1 MTTAARNGRAWQV
14 CSLGENVFRL
24 HLGMLTCC
32 RRCCLPTATSQCTNN
47 QPFPCPA
54 DLTYY
59 AYPDYENANCNTYY
73 RCQRGVLTQRVC
85 PAGTKFD
92 STSLR
97 CQADNGTIRF
107 FCQQVTLAYSQIF
120 GASG

>member
-14 CSLGENVFRL
+14 CSLGKNVFRL
-24 HLGMLTCC
+24 RLGMLTCC

-59 AYPDYENANCNTYY
+59 ACNTYY
-73 RCQRGVLTQRVC
+73 SCQRGVLTQRVC

-92 STSLR
+92 SASLR

-107 FCQQVTLAYSQIF
+107 FCQQVRLAYSQIF
-120 GASG
+120 GASSG